1 MGTLYSHLNLCFLL
15 FKMKTNIP
23 MGNTRR
29 SSGNIWFSTFHYC
42 YMDDYTFITL
52 LCKLYAP
59 MKPISHSFLNFQQ
72 TEGNFLYT
80 RHWVN
85 QLMLNLCEVKCTL
98 HFFKEK
104 HLIHITKKLLKGVL
118 WFSFHNS
125 YISKVSCLL
134 TFMMF
139 PIYITLFSNSTFFS
153 SFLLKKQT
161 FSGLIECF
169 LFHNHY
175 LKVSHQNGHYSLRS

>member
-1 MGTLYSHLNLCFLL
+1 MLESSGLVDTTWAWNKSELNFHSYLWISTCVNMGTLYSHLNLCFLL

-104 HLIHITKKLLKGVL
+104 HFIHITKK
-118 WFSFHNS
+118 
-125 YISKVSCLL
+125 
-134 TFMMF
+134 
-139 PIYITLFSNSTFFS
+139 STERGS
-153 SFLLKKQT
+153 MVFL
-161 FSGLIECF
+161 S
-169 LFHNHY
+169 
-175 LKVSHQNGHYSLRS
+175 